1 MRQRC
6 GCGMSAADIA
16 KTIAKI
22 GFGAVEAGLA
32 AALDGGTAD
41 EALMAMAEHIANER
55 AAAKFAEFQDK

>member
-1 MRQRC
+1 
-6 GCGMSAADIA
+6 MSAADVA
-16 KTIAKI
+16 KVIAKI

-41 EALMAMAEHIANER
+41 EALMAMAERIANER